1 MSLTGLSTCLQ
12 QYLTSPPF
20 IQRSISLA
28 SIPKA
33 RHWEATTCSEKPI
46 HSEVIMDAGV
56 GRTVTQS
63 LSIFKGNFVS
73 GTKVKDLDG
82 ESSLDYASEPSLIT

>member
-1 MSLTGLSTCLQ
+1 
-12 QYLTSPPF
+12 
-20 IQRSISLA
+20 
-28 SIPKA
+28 
-33 RHWEATTCSEKPI
+33 
-46 HSEVIMDAGV
+46 MDAAV

-82 ESSLDYASEPSLIT
+82 ESSLDYASEPSLITWAIKSEEQVSVWLEGWEGRRRVTNLEEGRIGHKSRNVDGL